1 MKYCNKKP
9 EKRGSIW
16 DSQTTVEFR
25 HGLQEML
32 KIPRATLCSRGRV
45 IWNSARVN
53 TDLADSSKSS
63 EGNSDS
69 DAFLCLLCNVCLHDS
84 LFIPCFSL
92 VCIKTT
98 VKAIRAS

>member
-9 EKRGSIW
+9 EKRGSKW

-25 HGLQEML
+25 DGLQETCELL
-32 KIPRATLCSRGRV
+32 KIPCATLCSRGRV

-63 EGNSDS
+63 EGN
-69 DAFLCLLCNVCLHDS
+69 
-84 LFIPCFSL
+84 
-92 VCIKTT
+92 
-98 VKAIRAS
+98 